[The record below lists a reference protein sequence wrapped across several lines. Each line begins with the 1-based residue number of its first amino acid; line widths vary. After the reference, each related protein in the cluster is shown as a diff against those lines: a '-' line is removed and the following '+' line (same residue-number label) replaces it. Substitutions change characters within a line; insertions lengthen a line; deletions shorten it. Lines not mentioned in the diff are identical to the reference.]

1 MNDLITRIQHWHDPV
16 LDLQPFAKQEITF
29 ENGILTLA
37 TGFPCTLEHDRLET
51 AIRELAASHETPVK
65 KIRFAVNIKAH
76 AVQAGLK
83 PLPGVKNII
92 AVASGKGGVG
102 KSTLSVNL
110 AIALSQQGASVGLL
124 DADLYGPSQSHM
136 LGGAEA
142 PQSLDGKTIQPVHR
156 HGLQT
161 LSIGDLV
168 TEDTAMIWRGPM
180 VTQTLM
186 QLLSECRWDNL
197 DYLVI
202 DLPPGTGDTQLTL
215 AQQIPVAGAVIV
227 TTPQEIALLDAKKAK
242 TMFDKVAIPVLGLV
256 ENMSHYHCPNCGFD
270 AHIFGHDGGKALAER
285 YQLPLLGQ
293 IPLDASIR
301 SHADHGNPTA
311 AADPHGHLARLYQ
324 TIAARTAALLAARQK
339 SFTQAFPKIVVE
351 RR

>member
-1 MNDLITRIQHWHDPV
+1 MNDLQTLIQNYHDPI
-16 LDLQPFAKQEITF
+16 LAIAPFARQTAKLEGT
-29 ENGILTLA
+29 TLHLNI
-37 TGFPCTLEHDRLET
+37 GFPCTLEQERINT
-51 AIRELAASHETPVK
+51 ALREYLAAHGIAVN
-65 KIRFAVNIKAH
+65 KIRYHLKITSH
-76 AVQAGLK
+76 AVQSGLK

-110 AIALSQQGASVGLL
+110 AIGLSQQGASVGLL
-124 DADLYGPSQSHM
+124 DADLYGPSQAHM
-136 LGGAEA
+136 LGGATA
-142 PQSLDGKTIQPVHR
+142 PDTLDGKTIQPVLR

-186 QLLSECRWDNL
+186 QLLGECRWDNL
-197 DYLVI
+197 DYLII

-215 AQQIPVAGAVIV
+215 SQQIPVAGAVIV

-256 ENMSHYHCPNCGFD
+256 ENMSYYRCPQCGHE
-270 AHIFGHDGGKALAER
+270 AHIFGAEGGKALAER

-293 IPLDASIR
+293 IPLDGSIR
-301 SHADHGNPTA
+301 EHSDRGTPSA
-311 AADPHGHLARLYQ
+311 AAKPHGELARLYQ
-324 TIAARTAALLAARQK
+324 TIAARTAARLATRQK
-339 SFTQAFPKIVVE
+339 SFTQVFPKIVVE
-351 RR
+351 R